1 MYKPKKYNT
10 SIVIE
15 GRKNY
20 HNFTKWLMINNIIYT
35 TIEVELMNKYQFNLE
50 DISYKQYVY
59 IRRLK
64 KIL

>member
-1 MYKPKKYNT
+1 
-10 SIVIE
+10 
-15 GRKNY
+15 
-20 HNFTKWLMINNIIYT
+20 MINNIIYT